1 MVLATGDYRT
11 KLNRNVLN
19 SHQLISPEC
28 GYGDDPTTR
37 FKRTGERLRE
47 GVHLIVV
54 PPSRKSAELTS
65 ECLEPQRVARQKHR
79 TSFNPSRLVVHSHS
93 LVAHGIDRN
102 SVNVPP
108 FEILN

>member
-47 GVHLIVV
+47 GVHLITIL
-54 PPSRKSAELTS
+54 PARECAELPS
-65 ECLEPQRVARQKHR
+65 KFLEP
-79 TSFNPSRLVVHSHS
+79 
-93 LVAHGIDRN
+93 
-102 SVNVPP
+102 
-108 FEILN
+108 